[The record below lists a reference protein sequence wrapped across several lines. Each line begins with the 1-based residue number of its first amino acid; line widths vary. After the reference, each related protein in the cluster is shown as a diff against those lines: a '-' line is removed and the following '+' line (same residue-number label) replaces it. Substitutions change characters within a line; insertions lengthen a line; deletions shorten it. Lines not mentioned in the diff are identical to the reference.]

1 LKKDIKM
8 DSLTFYNLVLANGK
22 ALNAANSECSTS
34 EEDYLTCKTVKMMS
48 IRILFLQEVITDN
61 KEYGK

>member
-1 LKKDIKM
+1 M

-22 ALNAANSECSTS
+22 ALIADNSECSAS
-34 EEDYLTCKTVKMMS
+34 EEDYLTCKTAKMIR
-48 IRILFLQEVITDN
+48 IRILFLQEVITEN